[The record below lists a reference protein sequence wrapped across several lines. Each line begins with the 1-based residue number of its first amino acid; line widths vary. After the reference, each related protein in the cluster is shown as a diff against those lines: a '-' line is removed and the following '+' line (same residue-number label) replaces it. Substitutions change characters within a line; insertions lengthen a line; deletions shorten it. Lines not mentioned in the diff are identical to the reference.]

1 MMVIGPQPS
10 ILSRHIGMRPHRD
23 KPTDNHLEFPDQ
35 YMLSCDVAQSPLL
48 GDPHRLVILR
58 IPNYPISHFRGQHLS
73 VKGGRVAAGP
83 GFLSESAR
91 DLCTRGR
98 APAAIVPRTGH
109 GNDAKV
115 EKGWHLKMGKE
126 NHLLHENC
134 HLGSHHVWTNPYLTL
149 MGATLKST
157 GNRGSLE
164 GWSWAASH
172 LGQHHLLNNPSIKR
186 FPATSKCLYHGTSP
200 SVLLLHPDHPVLR
213 PLPPATCLFFH
224 FHWCFPPKT
233 SWNRIVLL
241 AVPHFCPGFLP
252 SVPGF
257 NQFSPI
263 FPMNSPSFG
272 FSPWLFPRFSTVSP
286 WISPSSRSSPSPPPR
301 TPVPWAAAW
310 RPWRSCWKCCREG
323 RWAICR
329 ICEKEREM
337 VGIPDIG

>member
-10 ILSRHIGMRPHRD
+10 ILSRHVGMRPHRD

-35 YMLSCDVAQSPLL
+35 YMLSCDVAQRPLGL
-48 GDPHRLVILR
+48 GDPHMLVILR
-58 IPNYPISHFRGQHLS
+58 IPNYPILKPIFYAQTCIPILVVKDVWLKPISHFRGQHLS
-73 VKGGRVAAGP
+73 VKAGGRVAAGP

-98 APAAIVPRTGH
+98 APAAILPRTGH

-126 NHLLHENC
+126 NRLLHENC

-186 FPATSKCLYHGTSP
+186 FPAHFQVLISRHIPKCVATSP
-200 SVLLLHPDHPVLR
+200 R
-213 PLPPATCLFFH
+213 
-224 FHWCFPPKT
+224 
-233 SWNRIVLL
+233 
-241 AVPHFCPGFLP
+241 
-252 SVPGF
+252 
-257 NQFSPI
+257 
-263 FPMNSPSFG
+263 SPSFAG
-272 FSPWLFPRFSTVSP
+272 L
-286 WISPSSRSSPSPPPR
+286 
-301 TPVPWAAAW
+301 
-310 RPWRSCWKCCREG
+310 
-323 RWAICR
+323 
-329 ICEKEREM
+329 
-337 VGIPDIG
+337 